1 MWGSA
6 TGLSTFGQKPPG
18 QSNSF
23 GSVSQQTQSTFESKV
38 SDLSTMLA
46 SSSRSAF
53 GGLSVHP
60 FGATSAISTLTS
72 GFSSTPTFDST
83 GLVFGVSSAPA
94 FGFGTRKEVFSGQQT
109 QSTFG
114 TSASTVSAASSQ
126 SAFGS
131 LGAQPF
137 SATSTTSFAA
147 TSTAATFG
155 GTGMLSAPAFGF
167 GTRKEVFS
175 GQSILS
181 APSSQSAFGTPN
193 SQTFGLTSTLSLR
206 SSSTPTVGST
216 GSTFEAFSSPAFTF
230 GSAFGPSSTPANRYS
245 FGQSISAVGSSS
257 LSRTD
262 ATTFEDR
269 NPISG
274 ADATGYCGGSR
285 ELSYSPT
292 AVGGDKRLKL
302 LSISAMP
309 MPESK
314 SHEELRFKDYTAST
328 LVTARASPIGFNST
342 RNVYNLPSTGP
353 GANSVLS
360 GPSQPYTINQ
370 AGFHQPVVFQSPSPS
385 NIFRAQK
392 PNSGPAS
399 TLATAGASAIGFNS
413 TPNMSNMTSTGPAG
427 SSLVSGPTQPYQP
440 VAIQSPSPAYS
451 FMTQTP
457 NSVASSVG
465 FNTTPSMSN
474 SASTGPGTLSGGN
487 SGFEGFSTIG
497 GQSTSGQLDVA
508 SMTFVSTAA
517 VQPVSVE
524 SLFRTAIPQMSVDS
538 KPSVQYGISSL
549 PVSEKKP
556 APARFSSLLTVRN
569 LSQRRIRLPVQKYDP
584 KIDGPK
590 VPFFSDVQETPS
602 MPGADAAIIPRE
614 DLRAFVIG
622 PMKHCSPRASSEKE
636 CVLNNTSPEV
646 YGDGIC
652 AKNSTNKGGAT
663 AELNPKPNLAQE
675 SSTQERDSGMTVS
688 EHRAA
693 EAATVDELMP
703 KLRRLSGYYV
713 EPQIQELAA
722 KEIAEPGFCS
732 HVKDFMVGRHGYGN
746 IKFLGETDVRKLDL
760 ESNVQFNHREVIVYM
775 DEGKKPPVGQGLN
788 KPAVIT
794 LLNVKCTD
802 KKTGQ
807 KYIDGPK
814 VDKYREMLIKKAV
827 DQGAEFV
834 SYDPAAGEWKF
845 RVEHFSRYEFTDD
858 NE

>member
-6 TGLSTFGQKPPG
+6 TGLSTFGQKPPS

-23 GSVSQQTQSTFESKV
+23 GSVSQQTQSTFESNV
-38 SDLSTMLA
+38 SGLSTMFA
-46 SSSRSAF
+46 PSSRSAF
-53 GGLSVHP
+53 GGLTAHP
-60 FGATSAISTLTS
+60 FGATSAASTLAF

-83 GLVFGVSSAPA
+83 GSVFGVSSVPA
-94 FGFGTRKEVFSGQQT
+94 FGFGTRKEVFGGQQT
-109 QSTFG
+109 QLTFG

-137 SATSTTSFAA
+137 GATSSTSFAA
-147 TSTAATFG
+147 TSTLATFG
-155 GTGMLSAPAFGF
+155 GTGILSAPAFGF
-167 GTRKEVFS
+167 GTRKKEVFS

-181 APSSQSAFGTPN
+181 APSSQSAFGTPS
-193 SQTFGLTSTLSLR
+193 SQTFGLPSTLSFR
-206 SSSTPTVGST
+206 SSSTPTFGST
-216 GSTFEAFSSPAFTF
+216 GSTFEASSSPAFTF

-245 FGQSISAVGSSS
+245 FGLSISAVGSSS

-262 ATTFEDR
+262 ATPFEDR

-274 ADATGYCGGSR
+274 ADATGFCGGSGV
-285 ELSYSPT
+285 LSYSPT
-292 AVGGDKRLKL
+292 AENRDKRLKL

-309 MPESK
+309 IHEGK
-314 SHEELRFKDYTAST
+314 SHEELRFEDYTGGRSHAGGVSNC
-328 LVTARASPIGFNST
+328 LSPIQPNPSSPSNQLAFQT
-342 RNVYNLPSTGP
+342 LPSKAP
-353 GANSVLS
+353 FNPVAF
-360 GPSQPYTINQ
+360 QP
-370 AGFHQPVVFQSPSPS
+370 PSPS

-457 NSVASSVG
+457 NSVASAIG
-465 FNTTPSMSN
+465 FNSTPSMSN
-474 SASTGPGTLSGGN
+474 SASTGPGTLSGGK
-487 SGFEGFSTIG
+487 SGFEGFSTVG
-497 GQSTSGQLDVA
+497 GQSTSGQLDVT
-508 SMTFVSTAA
+508 SMTFMSTAA
-517 VQPVSVE
+517 VQPVSVD
-524 SLFRTAIPQMSVDS
+524 SLFRTAVPQMPVDS

-556 APARFSSLLTVRN
+556 APARFSSLLTLRN
-569 LSQRRIRLPVQKYDP
+569 SSQRRIRLPVQKYDP

-590 VPFFSDVQETPS
+590 VPFFSDVQKTPS
-602 MPGADAAIIPRE
+602 MPGADAAIIARE
-614 DLRAFVIG
+614 DPRAFVIG
-622 PMKHCSPRASSEKE
+622 PMKHCAPRASSEKE
-636 CVLNNTSPEV
+636 PVLNKTSIEV

-652 AKNSTNKGGAT
+652 AKNSSNKGGST
-663 AELNPKPNLAQE
+663 AELNLKPNLAQE
-675 SSTQERDSGMTVS
+675 SPAQKRDSGMAVS

-693 EAATVDELMP
+693 KAATVDELMP

-732 HVKDFMVGRHGYGN
+732 HVKDFVVGRHGYGN

-760 ESNVQFNHREVIVYM
+760 ESHVQFNHREVLVYM

-794 LLNVKCTD
+794 LLNIKCTD

-827 DQGAEFV
+827 DQGVQFV